1 MVERLVI
8 LGAGPAGLT
17 AAVYAGRAGLE
28 PLVFTGYTI
37 GGQIL
42 LSSEVE
48 NFPGFPDGVVGADL
62 SDLMYR
68 QAARFGA
75 RFVSASVSSIDF
87 SSRPFKISTV
97 KEVYEADAVII
108 ATGAT
113 AKSLGLESERRLRGK
128 GVSYC
133 ATCDGAFFRGRDVVV
148 VGGGDTALDEVLFLS
163 RLVNSVTVVHRRDRL
178 RASKVLQDRALSSS
192 KISFIWNHMVDE
204 ILGAD
209 HVEGVRLKSV
219 QTGEKTRFACQGVFV
234 AIGYN
239 PNTELF
245 RGQID
250 LDDTSYI
257 KLRNRT
263 ETSVEGVF
271 AAGDVHDSRYRQAI
285 TAAASGCQ
293 AAIDAMKYLEE
304 KGLI

>member
-1 MVERLVI
+1 MVERLVV

-75 RFVSASVSSIDF
+75 RFVSASASSVDF

-178 RASKVLQDRALSSS
+178 RASKVLQDRARSSS
-192 KISFIWNHMVDE
+192 KISFIWNHVVDE

-234 AIGYN
+234 AIGYS

-250 LDDTSYI
+250 LDDTGYI

>member
-68 QAARFGA
+68 QASRFGA
-75 RFVSASVSSIDF
+75 RFVSASVSSVDF

-97 KEVYEADAVII
+97 KEVYEAEAVVI

-113 AKSLGLESERRLRGK
+113 ARSLGLESERRLRGK

-192 KISFIWNHMVDE
+192 KVSFIWNHMVDE
-204 ILGAD
+204 ILGED

-219 QTGEKTRFACQGVFV
+219 QTGEKMRFACQGVFV
-234 AIGYN
+234 AIGYS

-245 RGQID
+245 RGQVE
-250 LDDTSYI
+250 LDEWGYV
-257 KLRNRT
+257 KLRGET
-263 ETSVEGVF
+263 GTSVEGVF
-271 AAGDVHDSRYRQAI
+271 AAGDVHDRRYRQAV
-285 TAAASGCQ
+285 TASASGCK
-293 AAIDAMKYLEE
+293 AAMDAMKYLEE
-304 KGLI
+304 KGVI